1 MTPDKQIK
9 VDIIANAIQVII
21 PRFGL
26 IDCFTEDAAE
36 KCWER
41 EKGEET
47 CNEKNMI
54 WPDPAQK

>member
-26 IDCFTEDAAE
+26 IVLRKMLQKNA
-36 KCWER
+36 ER
-41 EKGEET
+41 EKKVKRLAMK
-47 CNEKNMI
+47 KNMI
-54 WPDPAQK
+54 